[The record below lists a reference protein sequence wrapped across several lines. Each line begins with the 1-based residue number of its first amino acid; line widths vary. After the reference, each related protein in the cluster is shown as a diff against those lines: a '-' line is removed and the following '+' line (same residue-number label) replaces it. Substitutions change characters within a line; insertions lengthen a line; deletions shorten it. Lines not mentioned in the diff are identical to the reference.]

1 MRRSVILGLASIS
14 LVSLTAPA
22 LAQDGA
28 TVLRVDKLEREM
40 KAVQRKVFGTAAV
53 VEPDM
58 GVQTPTTP
66 SNDGSSAPVAD
77 LTVRVDAIEA
87 QLARLTGQVEQNS
100 FKLRQI
106 ENEMA
111 TLKANAGAASVSPQ
125 QPATSSPP
133 TTSTP
138 STSTPAPAVTPTRPS
153 TPAASTTTAGQ
164 PSAARLAKVKAVEV
178 PATGNAAEDTYNY
191 GFRLWSAGLYPES
204 QAQLEKLTKTYPNYS
219 RMSFAQ
225 NLLGRAYM
233 DDQQYENAVH
243 TLYGNYKN
251 NPKGE
256 RAADSLLYLGM
267 TFAKMKNKQA
277 SCTAFTELF
286 KVYGESMSNSL
297 KTQATS
303 ERGKAGC
310 A

>member
-1 MRRSVILGLASIS
+1 MRRTIILGLAT
-14 LVSLTAPA
+14 VSMAGLSAPLA
-22 LAQDGA
+22 AQDGA

-40 KAVQRKVFGTAAV
+40 RAVQRKVFGAGGV
-53 VEPDM
+53 VEPEM
-58 GVQTPTTP
+58 GLPTTPTTAP
-66 SNDGSSAPVAD
+66 VGSSAPVAD

-87 QLARLTGQVEQNS
+87 QLAKLTGQVEQNS
-100 FKLRQI
+100 FKLRQL
-106 ENEMA
+106 ENELA
-111 TLKANAGAASVSPQ
+111 TYKANVGAAAVAPTVPRTDSGTTTSA
-125 QPATSSPP
+125 PAT
-133 TTSTP
+133 
-138 STSTPAPAVTPTRPS
+138 PAVTPPKV
-153 TPAASTTTAGQ
+153 TTTTRA
-164 PSAARLAKVKAVEV
+164 SADRLAKVKAVEI
-178 PATGNAAEDTYNY
+178 PSTGNAAEDTYNY
-191 GFRLWSAGLYPES
+191 GFRLWSAGLYPEA
-204 QAQLEKLTKTYPNYS
+204 QAQLDKLVKTYPNYN

-267 TFAKMKNKQA
+267 TFAKMKNKEA
-277 SCTAFTELF
+277 SCTAFAELF
-286 KVYGESMSNSL
+286 KVYGTSMSNSL
-297 KTQATS
+297 KSQATS